1 MITLDIY
8 VNMNMYTEAQ
18 LSLLKTCSAN
28 IHVHFEHC
36 FYKAVLGKHLNSD
49 HFVIQKEVNFILEE
63 M

>member
-1 MITLDIY
+1 
-8 VNMNMYTEAQ
+8 MYTEAQ